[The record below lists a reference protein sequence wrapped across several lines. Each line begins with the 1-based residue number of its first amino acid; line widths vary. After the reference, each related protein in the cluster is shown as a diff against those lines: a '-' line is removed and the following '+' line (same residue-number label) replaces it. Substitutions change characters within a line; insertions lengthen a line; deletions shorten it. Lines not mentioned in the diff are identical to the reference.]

1 LRRIK
6 ALLLSACLGATA
18 LVAAAPAAHACDPN
32 STCNKPTDKVVC
44 VVNTVVFFDGEADDF
59 VRAVAG
65 CLVRV

>member
-1 LRRIK
+1 MKKLVRAI
-6 ALLLSACLGATA
+6 LSLSLGATA
-18 LVAAAPAAHACDPN
+18 LIGAAPAAQACDPN